1 MQCRDRCN
9 DQVASDLR
17 RIVDLDVETGP
28 DAGADDHRF
37 FPRELHNSRP
47 ERVEKRRHDRG
58 NDDALE
64 ILNVDVAQ
72 GEDIFQVDA
81 VLVRC
86 FDKIG
91 RDAELIFD
99 LHAVH
104 AADDDVAVA
113 NVDRK

>member
-1 MQCRDRCN
+1 M
-9 DQVASDLR
+9 
-17 RIVDLDVETGP
+17 
-28 DAGADDHRF
+28 
-37 FPRELHNSRP
+37 
-47 ERVEKRRHDRG
+47 
-58 NDDALE
+58 
-64 ILNVDVAQ
+64 DVAQ

-104 AADDDVAVA
+104 AADDDVAVS